1 MTLREFGEKYQ
12 GNLQSALRGYQKERL
27 AAAGIDGST
36 DEIDRSERK
45 RKWVASHEVDSD
57 VSGNK
62 EADHERSLKTGQ
74 SFIIYLS
81 TNLHTVFSSN
91 TTTFAQEASFCRKW
105 HHATITVTRS
115 PENSKCST
123 CPPLP
128 MLQRA

>member
-1 MTLREFGEKYQ
+1 MTLREFGDKYQ

-45 RKWVASHEVDSD
+45 RKWVASHDVD

-62 EADHERSLKTGQ
+62 EPEPERSLKTGQ
-74 SFIIYLS
+74 SFTVYLF

-91 TTTFAQEASFCRKW
+91 TTTFAQEASLYCQW
-105 HHATITVTRS
+105 HHATITVARS
-115 PENSKCST
+115 PENSKDST
-123 CPPLP
+123 CPSPLP
-128 MLQRA
+128 TLQRD